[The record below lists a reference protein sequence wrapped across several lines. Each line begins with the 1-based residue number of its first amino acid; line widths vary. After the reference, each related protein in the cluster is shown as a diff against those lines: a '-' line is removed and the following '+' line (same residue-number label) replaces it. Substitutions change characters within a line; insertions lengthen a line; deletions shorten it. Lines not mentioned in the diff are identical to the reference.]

1 MSDNSK
7 LETYLFTVEIDGIE
21 TSRFHK
27 CEGLEAETT
36 LIEYEEG
43 GGGVRYFKGRTR
55 YPNIVLEK
63 GINDNNE
70 LFKWYQNI
78 TQNEK
83 VERKNGSIIL
93 KNNQNEEIKRWNFFR
108 GFPCRWV
115 GPKLDAKDRSSFAVE
130 RIEIAHEGIEVDN
143 DSEFI
148 QNSNMNFHIGKN
160 MSDNEKTFSYDVLKM
175 GGRKLNS
182 SEIFDYLVKS
192 VEDSGLMGKKY
203 STESGKV
210 YVCTTFLQDGLNL
223 LSAPLADYLPGG
235 QRVVNSIAIL
245 KDGLFEAEKGK
256 NQTEGTY
263 TFYFDYGDGT
273 GHTGFVHFDEKGNTR
288 ILHNGNDGKGNRNV
302 NLRTR
307 DSRSFLTWFGDNENG
322 KLYYKKLEVEI
333 WIE

>member
-21 TSRFHK
+21 TSRFQK

-36 LIEYEEG
+36 VIEYEEG

-160 MSDNEKTFSYDVLKM
+160 MSGNEKTFSYDVLKM

-203 STESGKV
+203 STETGNV
-210 YVCTTFLQDGLNL
+210 YVCTTFVQDGLNL

-235 QRVVNSIAIL
+235 QRVVNSVVKLGELIQSN
-245 KDGLFEAEKGK
+245 EK
-256 NQTEGTY
+256 NPSEGTY
-263 TFYFDYGDGT
+263 VFYFVDANGKT
-273 GHTGFVHFDEKGNTR
+273 GHTGFVNFDKEGNTK
-288 ILHNGNDGKGNRNV
+288 ILHNGSDGKGNECV
-302 NLRTR
+302 NIRER
-307 DSRSFLTWFGDNENG
+307 DSRNFKTWFNKDDSGN
-322 KLYYKKLEVEI
+322 LFYKKIEVDI
-333 WIE
+333 WVE